1 VGSIA
6 GGSGR
11 EGNGSLEDIESNLD
25 NAVRLQLSKQLARQW
40 WRTPLIPALGRQRQA
55 DF

>member
-1 VGSIA
+1 MKKIPNKKLGKKK
-6 GGSGR
+6 
-11 EGNGSLEDIESNLD
+11 
-25 NAVRLQLSKQLARQW
+25 KQTPKKSMMGQVW